1 MNCIIALTGI
11 YPSRDGSNSS
21 DPWIGEIKWVPYNF
35 APGGWAFCDGQLL
48 PISGNGALFSL
59 LGTTYG
65 GDGRT
70 TFALPDARGRSMVHD
85 GNGPGLTNRILGTKY
100 GTETETLSTTQIPSH
115 SHPIP

>member
-65 GDGRT
+65 GDG
-70 TFALPDARGRSMVHD
+70 
-85 GNGPGLTNRILGTKY
+85 NGPGLTNRILGTKY